1 MNFLSFNSA
10 LNGIISE
17 WLEGG
22 GCPARC
28 AEVLRQIAQ
37 EVDAIKDEPLGLID
51 EDIQVSWSD
60 KAFGSS
66 DE

>member
-1 MNFLSFNSA
+1 MNFLTLNSA

-37 EVDAIKDEPLGLID
+37 EVDATKDEPLVLID
-51 EDIQVSWSD
+51 EDIQVSWTD

-66 DE
+66 DD

>member
-1 MNFLSFNSA
+1 MNFLTLNSA

-17 WLEGG
+17 WLEDG
-22 GCPARC
+22 GCPSRC

-51 EDIQVSWSD
+51 EDIQVSWAD

-66 DE
+66 DD

>member
-1 MNFLSFNSA
+1 MDFLSFNSA

-17 WLEGG
+17 WLEQG

-37 EVDAIKDEPLGLID
+37 EVDAIKDEPLVLID
-51 EDIQVSWSD
+51 EDIQVSWTD

-66 DE
+66 DD